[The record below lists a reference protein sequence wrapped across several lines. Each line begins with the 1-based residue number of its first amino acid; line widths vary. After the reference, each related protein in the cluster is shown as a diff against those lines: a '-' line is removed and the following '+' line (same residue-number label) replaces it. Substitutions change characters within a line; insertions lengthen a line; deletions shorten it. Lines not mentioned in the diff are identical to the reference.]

1 MKTQRNIDGVY
12 FRVSRNGK
20 YTNVCFSDL
29 ENSEMDEC
37 LEAWDKEA
45 LKRLAKNLGNQL
57 YYVCAHFGIESEECR

>member
-1 MKTQRNIDGVY
+1 MKSQRNIDGVF
-12 FRVSRNGK
+12 FRVNRNGK

-45 LKRLAKNLGNQL
+45 LLRLAKNLGNQL
-57 YYVCAHFGIESEECR
+57 YYICEHFGIESEECR